1 MESIKPKATVI
12 IPAFNAQ
19 KTLVPCLQAIL
30 NQTEKEIEIIV
41 VDDCSTDDTVVIT
54 SQFPVSV
61 IKNSQNFGA
70 GFSRN
75 SGARAAQSDYLLFVD
90 SDVVIP
96 PNGVELMLQSLTEK
110 PNTLIVMA
118 SYSEN
123 TQHLGFFGD
132 YKNMELSFRL
142 AQLPE
147 YLTYVSSFF
156 IAIRKKDFFEA
167 DGFSESF
174 KGATVEDVEF
184 GYRACQGRAVVL
196 QERKVQV
203 DHLKEYNFFSLLKTN
218 HSRVKNLLKI
228 RKIHTGKYKAGSDKP
243 ISYFLNIC
251 LSPLIIL
258 NLIIFLSSGQFLGSL
273 VAMTGFLFLMNLK
286 FLHFLFDRRGIGF
299 ALKSFFLIK
308 IEFAGVFISLFTS
321 TLSLSQDSPPNY
333 QDDTQRLRK

>member
-1 MESIKPKATVI
+1 MESIKPRATVI

-19 KTLVPCLQAIL
+19 KTLEPCLQAIL
-30 NQTEKEIEIIV
+30 NQKEKKIEVIV
-41 VDDCSTDDTVVIT
+41 VDDCSTDDTVKIA
-54 SQFPVSV
+54 SQFPVCIV
-61 IKNSQNFGA
+61 KNSENSGA

-123 TQHLGFFGD
+123 TAHLGFFSD
-132 YKNMELSFRL
+132 YKNMELSYRL

-156 IAIRKKDFFEA
+156 IAIKKKDFFEA

-184 GYRACQGRAVVL
+184 GYRACQGKAVTL
-196 QERKVQV
+196 QERMVQV
-203 DHLKEYNFFSLLKTN
+203 DHMKEYSFFRLFRTN
-218 HSRVKNLLKI
+218 HSRIENLLKI
-228 RKIHTGKYKAGSDKP
+228 RKIHAGKYKAGSDRP
-243 ISYFLNIC
+243 ISYYLNIC

-258 NLIIFLSSGQFLGSL
+258 NFIIYLFSGQFLGSL
-273 VAMTGFLFLMNLK
+273 ITMIGLVFLTNVK
-286 FLHFLFDRRGIGF
+286 FLQFLFDRRGIGF
-299 ALKSFFLIK
+299 ALKSLFLI
-308 IEFAGVFISLFTS
+308 IMEFTGVFISLFIS
-321 TLSLSQDSPPNY
+321 TLRMGIFSSL
-333 QDDTQRLRK
+333 K